1 MNKLY
6 ILPILM
12 LFFASCSV
20 DDSADIVNQQNSTEA
35 TVLSVNDS
43 IEEARLGATAQAG
56 SVSDCFKGLTSH
68 INLDVSAG
76 LNNPVINFISDAPAG
91 TINPNWSFLVK
102 VEIQQLSD
110 CEDFNSNTGSVITIS
125 NSTVYTN
132 VVATHPAVSVLP
144 AQLPA
149 CYKWRITLERTGKFA
164 PVCKSYSSWYD
175 APLF

>member
-1 MNKLY
+1 MKKLY
-6 ILPILM
+6 FLPLLM

-20 DDSADIVNQQNSTEA
+20 DDSADIVNQQNATEA
-35 TVLSVNDS
+35 TTFSVNDS
-43 IEEARLGATAQAG
+43 IASRLGTTAQAAT
-56 SVSDCFKGLTSH
+56 VSDCFKGLAGH

-76 LNNPVINFISDAPAG
+76 LNNPVINFVSDAPAG

-110 CEDFNSNTGSVITIS
+110 CEDFSSNTGSVITIS

-144 AQLPA
+144 SQLPA

>member
-20 DDSADIVNQQNSTEA
+20 DDSADVLNQQNAAEDT
-35 TVLSVNDS
+35 TISVNDS
-43 IEEARLGATAQAG
+43 IDSRLGENVQAAF
-56 SVSDCFKGLTSH
+56 VADCFKGLAAH

-102 VEIQQLSD
+102 LEIQQLSD
-110 CEDFNSNTGSVITIS
+110 CEDFSSNTGAVITIS
-125 NSTVYTN
+125 NNTVYTN

-144 AQLPA
+144 SQLPS
-149 CYKWRITLERTGKFA
+149 CYKWRITLERNGKFT

>member
-35 TVLSVNDS
+35 TVRSVNDS

-91 TINPNWSFLVK
+91 AINPNWSFLVK
-102 VEIQQLSD
+102 LEIQQLSD
-110 CEDFNSNTGSVITIS
+110 CEDFSSNTGSVITIS

>member
-6 ILPILM
+6 LLPLLM

-20 DDSADIVNQQNSTEA
+20 DDSADIVNQQNTTEA
-35 TVLSVNDS
+35 TTFSVNDS
-43 IEEARLGATAQAG
+43 IESRLGAIAQATT
-56 SVSDCFKGLTSH
+56 VSDCFKGLAGH

-110 CEDFNSNTGSVITIS
+110 CEDFSSNTGSVTIIS
-125 NSTVYTN
+125 NNTVYTN